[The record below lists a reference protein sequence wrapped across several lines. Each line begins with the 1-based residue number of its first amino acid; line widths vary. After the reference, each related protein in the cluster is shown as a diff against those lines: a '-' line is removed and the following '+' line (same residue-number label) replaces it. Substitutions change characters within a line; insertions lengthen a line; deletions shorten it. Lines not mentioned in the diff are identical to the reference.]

1 MSGIMCPV
9 CSGKLEMIGNS
20 FVCES
25 RHSFDIAKS
34 GYVNLLIQKRNST
47 VHGDNKF
54 MLKARREF
62 LEKGYYSPLCNAVCD
77 TVAKYAGDRCVILD
91 AGCGEGYYT
100 AAVKAKIDSSN
111 IGVKMYGID
120 ISKDAVDMASKRKCG
135 VQFAVASV
143 FGLPIMTESCD
154 ILLTM
159 FAPFCAEEYGRVLK
173 NGGIMIMAIPGEN
186 HLWEMKCKIYDTPY
200 KNEVKPYE
208 LDGFEFISRE
218 NVRYTMDIP
227 ENGDIQSLFSM
238 TPYYYKTGRNEQQ
251 KLASLT
257 ELSTQADFQILTYK
271 KIGKD

>member
-1 MSGIMCPV
+1 MSTLICPV
-9 CSGKLEMIGNS
+9 CAGKLEIYEKS
-20 FVCES
+20 FVCDS
-25 RHSFDIAKS
+25 RHSFDMAKS
-34 GYVNLLIQKRNST
+34 GYVNLLIQKNNST

-62 LEKGYYSPLCNAVCD
+62 LEKGYYSPLCNAVCS
-77 TVAKYAGDRCVILD
+77 TVSKYAEDGSIILD

-100 AAVKAKIDSSN
+100 SAVKAKIDRSD
-111 IGVKMYGID
+111 IAVEMYGID

-159 FAPFCAEEYGRVLK
+159 FAPFCAEEYSRVLK
-173 NGGIMIMAIPGEN
+173 KGGIMIMAIPGEN

-208 LDGFEFISRE
+208 LDGFEFISCE
-218 NVRYTMDIP
+218 NVRYTMNIP
-227 ENGDIQSLFSM
+227 ENRDIQSLFSM
-238 TPYYYKTGRNEQQ
+238 TPYYYKTGREEQQ
-251 KLASLT
+251 KLASLS

-271 KIGKD
+271 LTKKD